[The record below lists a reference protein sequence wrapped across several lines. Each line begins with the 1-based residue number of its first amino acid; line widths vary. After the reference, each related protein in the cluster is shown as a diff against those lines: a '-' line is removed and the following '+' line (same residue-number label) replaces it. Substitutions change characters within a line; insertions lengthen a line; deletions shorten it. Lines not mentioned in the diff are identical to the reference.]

1 MASLVYIQENQLINA
16 PSINLLPEFAM
27 FNDAFTWNIV
37 SGTATATNIAQ
48 FQLEGERCF
57 RVVPDITLGAF
68 VNSGGDQME
77 VTIAEDGNYI
87 FSIKHKTDF
96 PEGGAQEISV
106 VIYKNGVSTDYT
118 FSALDTDNGQF
129 KTYYQII
136 PNLIAGDVL
145 DFAFEFGTNDI
156 AGSYKQYF
164 DAPKLEFDSYG
175 FGLPTV
181 FTEPQS
187 QKLQWQARTDIVNT
201 QSLTLATENL
211 FGFAGTSTTN
221 TTNQL
226 LSTVGLITPNKVG
239 TVLIVDY
246 AFTLTTPA
254 GADQYVNISLVVNGV
269 TYRANTVLL
278 VKGAGNDDYISGSWA
293 LTVGSDLFNNG
304 AEIFI
309 NPTSTCNITDRY
321 LQVIEHSN

>member
-27 FNDAFTWNIV
+27 FNDAFTWNVV

-48 FQLEGERCF
+48 FQLEGQRCF

-68 VNSGGDQME
+68 VNSGDDQME

-106 VIYKNGVSTDYT
+106 VIYKNAVATNYT

-181 FTEPQS
+181 FNTPQQTTIEVS
-187 QKLQWQARTDIVNT
+187 QTIDVPSIGSNDSEIVT
-201 QSLTLATENL
+201 ATVTGAE
-211 FGFAGTSTTN
+211 
-221 TTNQL
+221 
-226 LSTVGLITPNKVG
+226 VGDYVQMTYPVALIT
-239 TVLIVDY
+239 
-246 AFTLTTPA
+246 
-254 GADQYVNISLVVNGV
+254 SELVVGQPLV
-269 TYRANTVLL
+269 TASNE
-278 VKGAGNDDYISGSWA
+278 VKFVIHNHTGGSIDPASG
-293 LTVGSDLFNNG
+293 TYTFKIVK
-304 AEIFI
+304 
-309 NPTSTCNITDRY
+309 
-321 LQVIEHSN
+321 